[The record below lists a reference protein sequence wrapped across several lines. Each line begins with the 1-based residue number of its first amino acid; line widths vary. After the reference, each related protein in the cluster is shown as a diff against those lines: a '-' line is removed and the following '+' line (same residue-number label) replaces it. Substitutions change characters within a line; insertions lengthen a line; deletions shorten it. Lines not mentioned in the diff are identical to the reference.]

1 MNNKKISSL
10 LNKGIKFDSLKMLNE
25 TQIDT
30 LYTAVIGEEETLTDK
45 GVDGVQKLRKA
56 NAELQ
61 NDIQNT
67 IDLVGEEDSE
77 EELNEWGSSDQ
88 HFFNQS
94 IHKQLGEP
102 EKMPSP
108 FSSKFEDAVE
118 DAVDFYWDD
127 WEEYKTDRDG
137 LIQNG
142 KRAYLRSY
150 FRDEFAMLVKMF
162 EPADENDGEIDENI
176 TSSNALGDLA
186 MKKLT
191 GQETP
196 HDEDDMA
203 PDGMDDDSD
212 NNRSQMGE
220 EVGEEFK
227 SKSQQKYFFA
237 KCEEEGPK
245 SKWCKMA
252 DEFADDTKDF
262 SKLPEKVKKEEIRQI
277 EESLV
282 SLVKKHIPKT
292 MSKKDLL
299 DLTEQSPG
307 VKEVPVKAPTRTKP
321 DRKSPYKPKHKP
333 APKAGDTKTAPPKV
347 KPGTIQKPDRKSPYK
362 PKHKPAPKAGKEGL
376 PEFLK
381 FNKLNIKFRDEQK
394 N

>member
-1 MNNKKISSL
+1 
-10 LNKGIKFDSLKMLNE
+10 
-25 TQIDT
+25 
-30 LYTAVIGEEETLTDK
+30 
-45 GVDGVQKLRKA
+45 
-56 NAELQ
+56 
-61 NDIQNT
+61 
-67 IDLVGEEDSE
+67 
-77 EELNEWGSSDQ
+77 
-88 HFFNQS
+88 
-94 IHKQLGEP
+94 
-102 EKMPSP
+102 
-108 FSSKFEDAVE
+108 
-118 DAVDFYWDD
+118 
-127 WEEYKTDRDG
+127 
-137 LIQNG
+137 
-142 KRAYLRSY
+142 
-150 FRDEFAMLVKMF
+150 
-162 EPADENDGEIDENI
+162 
-176 TSSNALGDLA
+176 
-186 MKKLT
+186 
-191 GQETP
+191 
-196 HDEDDMA
+196 
-203 PDGMDDDSD
+203 
-212 NNRSQMGE
+212 
-220 EVGEEFK
+220 
-227 SKSQQKYFFA
+227 
-237 KCEEEGPK
+237 
-245 SKWCKMA
+245 MA

>member
-10 LNKGIKFDSLKMLNE
+10 LNKGIKFESLKMLNE
-25 TQIDT
+25 TQINT
-30 LYTAVIGEEETLTDK
+30 LYTAVIGEQETLTGKVTDVENLK
-45 GVDGVQKLRKA
+45 QV
-56 NAELQ
+56 NIELQ
-61 NDIQNT
+61 NDIKKT
-67 IDLVGEEDSE
+67 IALVGEEDSE

-162 EPADENDGEIDENI
+162 EPADELHDDGEI
-176 TSSNALGDLA
+176 S
-186 MKKLT
+186 
-191 GQETP
+191 
-196 HDEDDMA
+196 EDKA
-203 PDGMDDDSD
+203 
-212 NNRSQMGE
+212 
-220 EVGEEFK
+220 
-227 SKSQQKYFFA
+227 
-237 KCEEEGPK
+237 

>member
-10 LNKGIKFDSLKMLNE
+10 LNKGIKFDTLKMLNE
-25 TQIDT
+25 TQINT
-30 LYTAVIGEEETLTDK
+30 LYTAVVGEQSLTDK
-45 GVDGVQKLRKA
+45 VEDVKQMG
-56 NAELQ
+56 AELSQ
-61 NDIQNT
+61 LNQQIDQTIQK
-67 IDLVGEEDSE
+67 IGEDDSE

-102 EKMPSP
+102 KSMPSP
-108 FSSKFEDAVE
+108 FSDELESAVE

-127 WEEYKTDRDG
+127 WEEYQTDRDG
-137 LIQNG
+137 LIRHG
-142 KRAYLRSY
+142 KKAYLRSY
-150 FRDEFAMLVKMF
+150 FKDKFDMLVKMF
-162 EPADENDGEIDENI
+162 EPVSDE
-176 TSSNALGDLA
+176 GDSEE
-186 MKKLT
+186 KLN
-191 GQETP
+191 
-196 HDEDDMA
+196 EDDVDNIKPFKGQQTQDPKQVGPSTDDGMGNYQ
-203 PDGMDDDSD
+203 DGMDE
-212 NNRSQMGE
+212 GE
-220 EVGEEFK
+220 TTEEFK

-252 DEFADDTKDF
+252 DEFADDTEDF
-262 SKLPEKVKKEEIRQI
+262 SKLPEKVKKEEIRKI

-282 SLVKKHIPKT
+282 SLVKKHIPKI

-299 DLTEQSPG
+299 KLTEQGPG
-307 VKEVPVKAPTRTKP
+307 TKEAPVKTPTRTKP

-381 FNKLNIKFRDEQK
+381 FNQLNIQFRDEQK